1 VENNKSFFGTQ
12 GILIVI
18 LGLAG
23 TLSIALMIL
32 FKAKISDAQNQNVIV
47 KNKDI
52 AANIKTQ
59 QRLEEFKTEMLTSW
73 QQEAQA
79 KGFSTDVPSNFQ
91 GIVISEA
98 KLPPEKKVIALT
110 FDDGPWP
117 SSTAKVLDIL
127 KKNNIKGTFFV
138 VGQNVKNYPDL
149 SKRVVAEGH
158 IIANHTWHHWYHYM
172 NAQAA
177 AYEVANTGDI
187 IYQTTGV
194 KTSLF
199 RPPGGIMSNGVA
211 AYAKNNNYAIIMWSA
226 DSMDYS
232 RPGVPKLIN
241 NIFRE
246 AKPGGIVL
254 MHDGGGDRSRT
265 VTALPEIISKFRKQ
279 GYEFVTVPE
288 LLEMQDQYPKLLAQ
302 KPQKAVKTIKS
313 QTSQKPEKP

>member
-12 GILIVI
+12 GILIALV
-18 LGLAG
+18 GLTG
-23 TLSIALMIL
+23 TLSIALMVL
-32 FKAKISDAQNQNVIV
+32 FKNKTSDAQSSSVSVEINNTT
-47 KNKDI
+47 
-52 AANIKTQ
+52 ANIKTQ
-59 QRLEEFKTEMLTSW
+59 QRLEELKTEMLTSW
-73 QQEAQA
+73 QQQAQA

-117 SSTAKVLDIL
+117 NSTAKVLDIL
-127 KKNNIKGTFFV
+127 KKNRIKSTFFV

-149 SKRVVAEGH
+149 TKQIVADGH
-158 IIANHTWHHWYHYM
+158 IIANHTWHHWYHQM

-177 AYEVANTGDI
+177 AYEVANTTDI

-199 RPPGGIMSNGVA
+199 RPPGGIMNNGVA
-211 AYAKNNNYAIIMWSA
+211 AYAKNNKYAVIMWSA

-232 RPGVPKLIN
+232 RPAVPRLMN

-254 MHDGGGDRSRT
+254 MHDGGGDRSHT
-265 VTALPEIISKFRKQ
+265 VKALPEIISRFRKQ

-288 LLEMQDQYPKLLAQ
+288 LLEMQDQHPQLTAKNKSKSPQLQ
-302 KPQKAVKTIKS
+302 KPK
-313 QTSQKPEKP
+313 KP

>member
-1 VENNKSFFGTQ
+1 VENNKSSFGTQ
-12 GILIVI
+12 GILIAI
-18 LGLAG
+18 LGLTG

-32 FKAKISDAQNQNVIV
+32 FKTNTSDAQTKSINT
-47 KNKDI
+47 KDKDI
-52 AANIKTQ
+52 AAHVKTQ

-149 SKRVVAEGH
+149 TKRVVTDGH
-158 IIANHTWHHWYHYM
+158 IIANHTWHHWYHQM
-172 NAQAA
+172 NAQVA
-177 AYEVANTGDI
+177 AYEVANTTDI

-199 RPPGGIMSNGVA
+199 RPPGGNMRNGVA
-211 AYAKNNNYAIIMWSA
+211 AYAKSNKYAVIMWSS

-232 RPGVPKLIN
+232 RPGIPRLIN

-254 MHDGGGDRSRT
+254 MHDGGGDRSHT
-265 VTALPEIISKFRKQ
+265 VTALPEVISKFRKQ

-288 LLEMQDQYPKLLAQ
+288 LLEMQDKYPQLLAQ
-302 KPQKAVKTIKS
+302 KSQKSPKLQKAK
-313 QTSQKPEKP
+313 KP

>member
-1 VENNKSFFGTQ
+1 MENNKSFLGTQ
-12 GILIVI
+12 GILI
-18 LGLAG
+18 GLIGLTG

-52 AANIKTQ
+52 AANVKTQ

-79 KGFSTDVPSNFQ
+79 KGFSTDVPPKFQ

-149 SKRVVAEGH
+149 TKRVVTDGH
-158 IIANHTWHHWYHYM
+158 IIANHTWHHWYHHM
-172 NAQAA
+172 NAQTA
-177 AYEVANTGDI
+177 AYEVANTTDI
-187 IYQTTGV
+187 IYKTTGI

-199 RPPGGIMSNGVA
+199 RPPGGNMRNGVA
-211 AYAKNNNYAIIMWSA
+211 AYAKSNKYAVIMWSS

-232 RPGVPKLIN
+232 RPGVPRLIN

-254 MHDGGGDRSRT
+254 MHDGGGDRSHT
-265 VTALPEIISKFRKQ
+265 VKALPEIISKFRKQ

-288 LLEMQDQYPKLLAQ
+288 LLEMQDQYPQLVAQNKTKSQ
-302 KPQKAVKTIKS
+302 KPQKPK
-313 QTSQKPEKP
+313 KP

>member
-1 VENNKSFFGTQ
+1 MENNKSFFGTQ
-12 GILIVI
+12 GILIALV
-18 LGLAG
+18 GLTG

-32 FKAKISDAQNQNVIV
+32 FKNKTSDAQSSSVSVEINNTT
-47 KNKDI
+47 
-52 AANIKTQ
+52 ANIKTQ
-59 QRLEEFKTEMLTSW
+59 QRLEELKTEMLTSW
-73 QQEAQA
+73 QQQAQA

-117 SSTAKVLDIL
+117 NTTAKVLDIL
-127 KKNNIKGTFFV
+127 KKNRIKSTFFV

-149 SKRVVAEGH
+149 TKQIVADGH
-158 IIANHTWHHWYHYM
+158 VIANHTWHHWYHHM

-194 KTSLF
+194 RTSLF
-199 RPPGGIMSNGVA
+199 RPPGGIMNNGVA
-211 AYAKNNNYAIIMWSA
+211 AYAKNNKYAVIMWSA

-232 RPGVPKLIN
+232 RPAVPRLMN

-254 MHDGGGDRSRT
+254 MHDGGGDRSHT
-265 VTALPEIISKFRKQ
+265 VKALPEIISRFRKQ

-288 LLEMQDQYPKLLAQ
+288 LLEMQDQHPQLTAKNKSKSPQLQ
-302 KPQKAVKTIKS
+302 KPK
-313 QTSQKPEKP
+313 KP